1 MEKLESVLVLIAGLG
16 LIPYVSGMIGGNGSL
31 IAGLALAI
39 VGIKQLAAK

>member
-1 MEKLESVLVLIAGLG
+1 MDKLESVLILIAGLG
-16 LIPYVSGMIGGNGSL
+16 LIPYVQGMIGASAT